1 MAFDRES
8 ILCLTADAVFT
19 RYIFRRDAHVT
30 PFKRVTQHR
39 QHSVDRNDIPHF
51 RAPAGTGQHMRRAAH
66 AFRTTR
72 NGNVTFAQCDHRSEE
87 HTSELQSLMRNS
99 YAVFC
104 LKKKKQIKDTKTQII
119 DYITTKPIKSLIT

>member
-1 MAFDRES
+1 MLVRIENRRALPGLHFDRKNLRGETPLRLRSRGALMAFDRES

-39 QHSVDRNDIPHF
+39 QHSVDRNDKIG
-51 RAPAGTGQHMRRAAH
+51 RAH
-66 AFRTTR
+66 
-72 NGNVTFAQCDHRSEE
+72 V
-87 HTSELQSLMRNS
+87 ELQSLMRIS

-104 LKKKKQIKDTKTQII
+104 
-119 DYITTKPIKSLIT
+119 